1 MKTITHTLTLQIFD
15 IGCSVLHDRFNA
27 FFGHNIVARVLTI
40 SIPML
45 FSSPLPQ
52 LQVTLRGTLHHP
64 INTSLSFFWLMLFF
78 YIVFSEIRCLLLLCE
93 LIVILLLDR
102 STSPTKSPRS
112 PAVGSPK
119 DSHSGNS
126 YNSPEHSEHNTINE
140 LGSDIIRSLSF
151 SKIFTH
157 YTQSFKLHSQTKRND
172 NISETNNQH
181 FL

>member
-1 MKTITHTLTLQIFD
+1 MFSPPRQIQ
-15 IGCSVLHDRFNA
+15 
-27 FFGHNIVARVLTI
+27 RVLRPQHRRSGSHDFNPNAVLEST
-40 SIPML
+40 PTT
-45 FSSPLPQ
+45 SS
-52 LQVTLRGTLHHP
+52 H
-64 INTSLSFFWLMLFF
+64 TSRYSSSSYQHFTFFFWLMLFF
-78 YIVFSEIRCLLLLCE
+78 YIVVSEIRCLLLLCE